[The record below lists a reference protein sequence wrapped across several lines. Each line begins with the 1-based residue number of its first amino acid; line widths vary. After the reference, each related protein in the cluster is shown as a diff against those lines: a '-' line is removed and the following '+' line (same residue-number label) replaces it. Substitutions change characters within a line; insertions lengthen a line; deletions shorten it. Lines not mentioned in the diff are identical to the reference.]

1 MVRTDRMEED
11 RKDAPGGTDQCYC
24 RRSSLTIR
32 SRFHLVGALLECRYL
47 KLIKSVRLNVEAL
60 GFKGSF
66 LAFALF

>member
-1 MVRTDRMEED
+1 M
-11 RKDAPGGTDQCYC
+11 
-24 RRSSLTIR
+24 RRYVPLPDLSKCSKLSKLTR
-32 SRFHLVGALLECRYL
+32 SLVGALLECRYL